1 LFTFLAK
8 FSPYKELNR
17 LIEAEAFEPM
27 FTWGLRMAI
36 AACVPLIWG
45 LYTGN
50 VTAAMFI
57 TLTAECICWVELKGT
72 FGQRFRT
79 LFAGAALSVIFAL
92 LGTITGNN
100 IWLSVGAM
108 LVVAFISSLFKNLG
122 DRGSGLAICVYLLF
136 IFCNAYPVHTVKE
149 LEARAVYVFIGA
161 GYTIFISILIS
172 LFMPARQPYRRSIG
186 IIWKHIADL
195 IETVGKATNDKSQRS
210 SLRELYLKE
219 QEVRTSIN
227 TSFSFHE
234 KMAHQVNK
242 DDKVEYNLAQL
253 RKASALVATH
263 LISMSEEIENMNLRA
278 LDNSMRM
285 QLASLFSAFRQT
297 AERMAVYIVTLKPEE
312 KLLLV
317 SRISRI
323 NKLLLLMKEST
334 FPEKDSNTT
343 PLKRTIQ
350 LADRTLKLIENCMGR
365 LEVLD
370 NDLPVFRSY
379 SLIRTLFTL
388 HPKHW
393 IQNLKLLFN
402 FNTFTTRYAARAALA
417 ATIAMFIYKWFG
429 IYKGYWLPFSV
440 IIVLQPYFGA
450 TFKKSAERI
459 IGTVAGGLIGGIL
472 LRVHTG
478 IYLNEILL
486 CLTFILMVYYL
497 KRNYAIAVFIVTLNL
512 VLLFNLEEELD
523 QTVLITRTLA
533 TVGGCGLAVLAG
545 FAFLP
550 HWDKKWLPVHLA
562 NAINC
567 NYNYFITTFFSS
579 GIDRNWTKHKRN
591 AESNNSNVFD
601 SFNRYMSEPS
611 VKKKHYANYYQLI
624 THNVR
629 ITRELN
635 NIQLELDSRS
645 SGKLG
650 SATTEQ
656 QELINECLEWFNR
669 NIEMLKVIDEKID
682 VKATTLNEEFRTYF
696 SLTEQQKLYLSKLL
710 IELREMHYDL
720 EKLIKASE
728 H

>member
-1 LFTFLAK
+1 
-8 FSPYKELNR
+8 
-17 LIEAEAFEPM
+17 M

-50 VTAAMFI
+50 FAAAMFI

-72 FGQRFRT
+72 FGQRLRT
-79 LFAGAALSVIFAL
+79 LFGGAFLSVVFAL
-92 LGTITGNN
+92 LGTITASN

-108 LVVAFISSLFKNLG
+108 MIVAFISSLFKNLG

-136 IFCNAYPVHTVKE
+136 IFCNAYEVNTVKE
-149 LEARAVYVFIGA
+149 LEARTLYVFIGA
-161 GYTIFISILIS
+161 GYTVFISLLIS
-172 LFMPARQPYRRSIG
+172 LFMPAQQPYRRSIA

-195 IETVGKATNDKSQRS
+195 IETVGKGTNDKSQRS

-234 KMAHQVNK
+234 KMAHQV
-242 DDKVEYNLAQL
+242 DKNDKEEYNLALL
-253 RKASALVATH
+253 RKASALIATH
-263 LISMSEEIENMNLRA
+263 IVSISEEIENMNLRT
-278 LDNSMRM
+278 LDNSIRM
-285 QLASLFSAFRQT
+285 QLGSIFNGFKQT
-297 AERMAVYIVTLKPEE
+297 AERMAVYIATLKPEE

-317 SRISRI
+317 SRISRL
-323 NKLLLLMKEST
+323 NKLLLLLKENE
-334 FPEKDSNTT
+334 FPEKDKNSI
-343 PLKRTIQ
+343 PLKRTIH
-350 LADRTLKLIENCMGR
+350 LSDRTLKLIESCMSR
-365 LEVLD
+365 LEALD

-417 ATIAMFIYKWFG
+417 ATIAMFIYKWFD

-450 TFKKSAERI
+450 TFKKSLERI
-459 IGTVAGGLIGGIL
+459 IGTVAGGLVGGIL

-478 IYLNEILL
+478 LYLNELLL
-486 CLTFILMVYYL
+486 CLTFILMIYYL
-497 KRNYAIAVFIVTLNL
+497 RRNYAVAVFIVTLNL

-523 QTVLITRTLA
+523 SMVIVTRTLA
-533 TVGGCGLAVLAG
+533 TIGGCGLAVLAG

-562 NAINC
+562 TAINC
-567 NYNYFITTFFSS
+567 NYNYFIVTFFST
-579 GIDRNWTKHKRN
+579 GIDRNWTKHKRS

-601 SFNRYMSEPS
+601 SFNRFMSEPS

-629 ITRELN
+629 VTRELN
-635 NIQLELDSRS
+635 NIQLELDNRTG
-645 SGKLG
+645 GKL
-650 SATTEQ
+650 ATATEHQ
-656 QELINECLEWFNR
+656 QALINECLGWFNK
-669 NIEMLKVIDEKID
+669 NIEMLRVIDERLE
-682 VKATTLNEEFRTYF
+682 VKAVTLNEEFRTYF
-696 SLTEQQKLYLSKLL
+696 SLTEPQKLYLSKLL

-728 H
+728 Q

>member
-1 LFTFLAK
+1 MAK
-8 FSPYKELNR
+8 FSPYKELNK

-27 FTWGLRMAI
+27 FAWGLRMAI

-45 LYTGN
+45 IYTGN
-50 VTAAMFI
+50 FEAAMFI

-72 FGQRFRT
+72 FGQRIRT
-79 LFAGAALSVIFAL
+79 LFGGAFLSVLFAL
-92 LGTITGNN
+92 LGTLTGYS

-136 IFCNAYPVHTVKE
+136 IFCNAYPVNTLPE
-149 LEARAVYVFIGA
+149 LEARTLQVLIGA
-161 GYTIFISILIS
+161 GYTIFISLLIS
-172 LFMPARQPYRRSIG
+172 LFMPAKQPYRRSIA

-195 IETVGKATNDKSQRS
+195 VETVGKATNDKAQRS
-210 SLRELYLKE
+210 SLRDLYLKE

-234 KMAHQVNK
+234 KMAHQVNT
-242 DDKVEYNLAQL
+242 DDKAEYNLALL
-253 RKASALVATH
+253 RKTSALIATH
-263 LISMSEEIENMNLRA
+263 IVSISEEIEGMNMRTM
-278 LDNSMRM
+278 DNSVRM
-285 QLASLFSAFRQT
+285 QLGAVFNGFKQT
-297 AERMAVYIVTLKPEE
+297 AERMAVYIATLKPEE

-317 SRISRI
+317 SRISRL
-323 NKLLLLMKEST
+323 NKLLLLMKENT
-334 FPEKDSNTT
+334 FLENDSNTI
-343 PLKRTIQ
+343 PLKRTIH
-350 LADRTLKLIENCMGR
+350 LADRTLKLIESCMTR
-365 LEVLD
+365 LDALD

-417 ATIAMFIYKWFG
+417 ATIAMFIYKWFD

-450 TFKKSAERI
+450 TFRKSLERI
-459 IGTVAGGLIGGIL
+459 IGTVAGGLVGGIL

-486 CLTFILMVYYL
+486 CLTFILMIYYL
-497 KRNYAIAVFIVTLNL
+497 RRNYAIAVFIVTLNL
-512 VLLFNLEEELD
+512 VLLFNLEAELD
-523 QTVLITRTLA
+523 TTILVNRTLS
-533 TVGGCGLAVLAG
+533 TIGGCGLAVLAG

-567 NYNYFITTFFSS
+567 NYKYFITTFFSS
-579 GIDRNWTKHKRN
+579 GIDRNWTKHKRS

-601 SFNRYMSEPS
+601 SFNRFMSEPA

-629 ITRELN
+629 VTRELN
-635 NIQLELDSRS
+635 NIQLELDNRS
-645 SGKLG
+645 SEKLA
-650 SATTEQ
+650 SATEHHQ
-656 QELINECLEWFNR
+656 ALINECLEWFNK
-669 NIEMLKVIDEKID
+669 NIEMLKVIDERIE
-682 VKATTLNEEFRTYF
+682 VKAVMLDETFRTYF
-696 SLTEQQKLYLSKLL
+696 SLTEAQRLYLTKLL
-710 IELREMHYDL
+710 IELKEMYYDL

-728 H
+728 Q